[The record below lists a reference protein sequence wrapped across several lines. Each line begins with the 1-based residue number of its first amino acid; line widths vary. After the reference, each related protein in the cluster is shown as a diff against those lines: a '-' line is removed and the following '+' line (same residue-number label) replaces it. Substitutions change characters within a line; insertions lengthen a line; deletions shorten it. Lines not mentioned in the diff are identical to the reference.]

1 MLDRIFERCV
11 LAMGECPIW
20 TYWDIVGKA
29 PNPEKPCKKAA

>member
-1 MLDRIFERCV
+1 VFWL
-11 LAMGECPIW
+11 W